1 MSSLWR
7 LNNKRLAL
15 CASFGGAAFALRALN
30 IMIPIGGPFVV
41 DLRGIPGIVGA
52 ALTGPVGGL
61 IIGVLTGMP
70 AKFPMVDIPSFGL
83 AYFLVGFAVA
93 YLSKHKWMGGF
104 MVLSGHAVA
113 AVIAWAMGLVS
124 SLPMSLVLVLP
135 RAVIVVPI
143 QMVLLYTVFK
153 RWPNCLALT

>member
-30 IMIPIGGPFVV
+30 VTIPIGGPFVV

-61 IIGVLTGMP
+61 IIGVLAGMP
-70 AKFPMVDIPSFGL
+70 AKFPMVDIPSFGIG
-83 AYFLVGFAVA
+83 YFLVGLAVA
-93 YLSKHKWMGGF
+93 LLSKHKWTGGF
-104 MVLSGHAVA
+104 MVLFGHAMA

-124 SLPMSLVLVLP
+124 SLPISLVLVLA
-135 RAVIVVPI
+135 RAAIVVPI
-143 QMVLLYTVFK
+143 QMVLLYAIFK
-153 RWPNCLALT
+153 RWPNYHDLT

>member
-15 CASFGGAAFALRALN
+15 CASFGGVALALRTLN
-30 IMIPIGGPFVV
+30 VMIPIGGPFVL

-61 IIGVLTGMP
+61 IIGVLAGVP
-70 AKFPMVDIPSFGL
+70 AKFPMVDIPSFGM

-93 YLSKHKWMGGF
+93 SLSKHKWLGGF
-104 MVLSGHAVA
+104 MVLFGHAMA
-113 AVIAWAMGLVS
+113 AVMAWAMGLVS
-124 SLPMSLVLVLP
+124 SLPMSLALVLP
-135 RAVIVVPI
+135 RAAIEVPI
-143 QMVLLYTVFK
+143 QMVLLYTILK
-153 RWPNCLALT
+153 RWPNCPAFT